1 MYKMNRF
8 GHFWTSFDKFR
19 QIWTRLDKSGQI
31 MKSLNYLRCT
41 VFPEIVTPAL
51 VLNLILCTVVQ
62 CSIKRRRESKVIVQD
77 EQVLFVLS
85 WMSDLGG
92 LGRLGS

>member
-1 MYKMNRF
+1 M
-8 GHFWTSFDKFR
+8 
-19 QIWTRLDKSGQI
+19 
-31 MKSLNYLRCT
+31 
-41 VFPEIVTPAL
+41 FPEIVTPAL

-62 CSIKRRRESKVIVQD
+62 CSIKLLRESKVIVQD

-92 LGRLGS
+92 LGKLGS

>member
-1 MYKMNRF
+1 M
-8 GHFWTSFDKFR
+8 
-19 QIWTRLDKSGQI
+19 
-31 MKSLNYLRCT
+31 
-41 VFPEIVTPAL
+41 FPEIVTPAL

-62 CSIKRRRESKVIVQD
+62 CSIKLLRESKVIVQD

-92 LGRLGS
+92 FGKLGS

>member
-1 MYKMNRF
+1 M
-8 GHFWTSFDKFR
+8 
-19 QIWTRLDKSGQI
+19 
-31 MKSLNYLRCT
+31 
-41 VFPEIVTPAL
+41 FPEIVTPAL

-62 CSIKRRRESKVIVQD
+62 CSIKLRRESNVIVQD

-92 LGRLGS
+92 FGKLGS